1 MFVQIILINPGIIVF
16 KFFFLSSI
24 IRRINVNHIHLTL
37 VRITK
42 GCKGFEVIALN
53 QNMVGSIG
61 RIRNQSTFFDFGQH
75 RQFIPK
81 AFLHVFGFVL
91 PNQTIFLVRP
101 QKF

>member
-1 MFVQIILINPGIIVF
+1 MTKFILFVNKLVIINKIV
-16 KFFFLSSI
+16 I
-24 IRRINVNHIHLTL
+24 PRIVRRINVNHIHLTL

-42 GCKGFEVIALN
+42 GSKGFEVIALN

-81 AFLHVFGFVL
+81 AFLYVFGFVL